1 MKYHFCSSNCSDTII
16 IDPRA
21 RKRILMSQVSF
32 LSILH
37 HTTTLDFI
45 LKQAKYACIINF
57 FFKKKQFV
65 LYLGCMHIII
75 ERCKGLVNIVYK
87 FEW

>member
-1 MKYHFCSSNCSDTII
+1 MHVLLT
-16 IDPRA
+16 
-21 RKRILMSQVSF
+21 
-32 LSILH
+32 
-37 HTTTLDFI
+37 
-45 LKQAKYACIINF
+45 F